1 MKVFFDTNVI
11 LDLLE
16 DRKPFAAEVT
26 KIFENLELENI
37 FVSALS
43 AHICMYLLRPKPG
56 SKKWE
61 HLQNF
66 FGQINIV
73 PVTGETVTFSFEMN
87 VNDFEDS
94 LQYLGATTF
103 CDTIVTRNTSD
114 FERLKATIPASV
126 KIETPADFLKR
137 A

>member
-1 MKVFFDTNVI
+1 MNVFFDTNVV

-16 DRKPFAAEVT
+16 DRKPFAKQITE
-26 KIFENLELENI
+26 IFEKLGLENI

-56 SKKWE
+56 SSKWKY
-61 HLQNF
+61 LKDF

-73 PVTGETVTFSFEMN
+73 PITKNSVNFSFEMD
-87 VNDFEDS
+87 VHDFEDS

-103 CDTIVTRNTSD
+103 CDTIITRNIKD
-114 FERLKATIPASV
+114 FRKLKAKIPTSTR
-126 KIETPADFLKR
+126 IETPAEFLKSV
-137 A
+137 